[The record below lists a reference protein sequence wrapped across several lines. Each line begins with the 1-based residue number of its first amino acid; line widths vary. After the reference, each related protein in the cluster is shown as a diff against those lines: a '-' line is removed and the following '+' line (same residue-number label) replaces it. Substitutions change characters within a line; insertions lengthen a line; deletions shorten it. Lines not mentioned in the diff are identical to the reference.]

1 MKSILALLLSVAPLA
16 AQSLPVASAS
26 SIADLLQGP
35 QITVTAT
42 GAPSNPGTAPTRFT
56 SSAASEL
63 LEIARM
69 RGIAPLQVEL
79 NRAPLGTVIRF
90 LADAVKMNYLTI
102 PEDPLMATLVSMSV
116 KKNPYDILI
125 GITRTYGV
133 DILYRDGFWQ
143 FLTLN
148 SHELIQ
154 RTYQLRFTTLGNV
167 SRGGAS
173 SSPASGSGGSG
184 LRSSMEQGSNQ
195 VFKTDSKEFLQK
207 ITTLLGLPVSGSEAN
222 IAGTASVGNF
232 GNIATSQFANLKSD
246 AATSERKNLS
256 TVFYND
262 DTNSLYVVASRQQ
275 HQLLE
280 AYLASTDKPQKQ
292 IYLETKFVLS
302 TTNPTTQRGIDS
314 AILNKGLSIVPSSD
328 LSIDFGHLAATKFP
342 TAILS
347 AADLTARLQ
356 FVARGRDSS
365 QVQYPTQTTLSGREV
380 LLRSVA
386 QVPVISTRSQT
397 SGLGAGNSSTS
408 DVEFIDVGTTVN
420 ILPRVLDDDA
430 ILLNISITVSSIT
443 GTQEIDGNSYPITS
457 TQVYSNEVIVRSG
470 FSLSMGGLESSLKSM
485 NSAKVPWLGD
495 LPFFGFAFKTLNKDN
510 TRTFLTLYVTPTLL
524 PDYKGGNFAGP
535 QHTTPAF
542 EQSEARSTFDGDVHA
557 TVDDVIESLRGVDR
571 EVSNLVQAVRE
582 GRGDAELKKTATLL
596 RNELRLMD
604 VTLREA
610 DLAGKPRHDL
620 RKKVRTNID
629 RLTSVIWT
637 TPTGSGLYPAT
648 E

>member
-1 MKSILALLLSVAPLA
+1 MKSLLALLLTATSLS

-35 QITVTAT
+35 QITVTTT
-42 GAPSNPGTAPTRFT
+42 GPTAQTGPSTSRYSSST
-56 SSAASEL
+56 SSEL
-63 LEIARM
+63 AEITRM
-69 RGIAPLQVEL
+69 RAVEPVQIEL

-154 RTYQLRFTTLGNV
+154 RTYQLRFTTFNSV
-167 SRGGAS
+167 SRGNSSGGGSTS
-173 SSPASGSGGSG
+173 SSGSG
-184 LRSSMEQGSNQ
+184 LRSSMEKGSNQ

-207 ITTLLGLPVSGSEAN
+207 ITSLLGLPVSGSDAN

-232 GNIATSQFANLKSD
+232 GDLATSQFANLKSD
-246 AATSERKNLS
+246 AGAAERKNAS

-262 DTNSLYVVASRQQ
+262 DTNSLYVVATRQQ

-280 AYLASTDKPQKQ
+280 AFLASTDKPQKQ

-302 TTNPTTQRGIDS
+302 TINPTTQRGLDS
-314 AILNKGLSIVPSSD
+314 AILNKGISITPSSD
-328 LSIDFGHLAATKFP
+328 LNIDFGNLGATKFP

-356 FVARGRDSS
+356 YVSRNRDSS

-397 SGLGAGNSSTS
+397 SGLGAGNQSTS

-485 NSAKVPWLGD
+485 NAAKVPWLGD
-495 LPFFGFAFKTLNKDN
+495 LPFFGFAFKTLSKDN
-510 TRTFLTLYVTPTLL
+510 TRSFLTLYVTPTLL

-535 QHTTPAF
+535 QHTTPAM
-542 EQSEARSTFDGDVHA
+542 EQAEARPMFNGDVNA
-557 TVDDVIESLRGVDR
+557 TVEDVIESLRGVDR

-582 GRGDAELKKTATLL
+582 GRGDADLKKTANLL

-620 RKKVRTNID
+620 RKQVRTNID
-629 RLTSVIWT
+629 RLGAVIWN
-637 TPTGSGLYPAT
+637 TPTTAGLYPTT